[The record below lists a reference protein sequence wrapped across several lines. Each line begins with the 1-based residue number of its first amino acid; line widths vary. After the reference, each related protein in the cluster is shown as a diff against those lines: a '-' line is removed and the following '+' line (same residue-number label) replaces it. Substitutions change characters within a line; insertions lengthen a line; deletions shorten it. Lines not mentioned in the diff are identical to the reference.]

1 MFLLGY
7 YAEALTRH
15 ALIRRK
21 LWGAATIFA
30 GSGEAIEQAR
40 SLLSAIPELGLRP
53 VGRLR
58 SVDDLADMDRSD
70 VEFVVTATK
79 RDFVRIAN
87 AAKFAA
93 FPPRVLLLQTE
104 PQPAGTFLGPD
115 TISLAVGRDIN
126 APHNRLIKRAIDLAI
141 GLPAM
146 LVALPLIGVL
156 AVLIKAF
163 SPGPAFYA
171 QARVGFNNRS
181 FRVMK
186 LRTMHCDA
194 ERLLERYLHSN
205 EAARLEWERFCK
217 LSRDPRV
224 LPYIGNIIRRM
235 SLDELP
241 QLWQVVRGDISLIG
255 PRPFPSY
262 HTDLFD
268 PEFQTLRSSVP
279 AGLTGFWQVS
289 SRSNGD
295 IEAQKAQDL
304 YYILNWSIWLDIY
317 ILLQTVPA
325 VIGARGD
332 RLAASDPQ
340 PWEAR
345 RETFLASAP
354 PRSHRAGRKLR
365 SLPEMAVTGQ
375 RPGQSE
381 PRVIV
386 GQAAF
391 CAGRVAFAHFVAR
404 IGVVL
409 EHLVSVCE
417 AFRHIER
424 AHIFSIEFDGDVLK
438 VGWALRSQVDD
449 DVEDGAA
456 RAAHDLGLGR
466 WRELKMHPAERAL
479 P

>member
-1 MFLLGY
+1 MSIATDSETTSVEARERWLPRELRRKAPSRFGSYRTAERRRAIVTASLLFSDLISAFVALFTVDSIFGLSLTETALTGLPVLIGLFYVSGLYSGDTLPPGERLRARLLGTLAFVATFFVVSGEHFYFQSNIWIAAALQATLVFLLGY

-53 VGRLR
+53 VGSLR
-58 SVDDLADMDRSD
+58 SVDDLADIDRSD
-70 VEFVVTATK
+70 IEFVVTATK
-79 RDFVRIAN
+79 RDFVRVAN

-115 TISLAVGRDIN
+115 TISLALGQDIN
-126 APHNRLIKRAIDLAI
+126 APHNRLMKRAIDLAI

-156 AVLIKAF
+156 AVLIKSF

-171 QARVGFNNRS
+171 QARVGLNNRS

-194 ERLLERYLHSN
+194 ERLLEQYLYNN

-224 LPYIGNIIRRM
+224 LPYIGNTIRRM

-255 PRPFPSY
+255 PRPFPGY
-262 HTDLFD
+262 HTELFD
-268 PEFQTLRSSVP
+268 PEFRTLRSSVP

-304 YYILNWSIWLDIY
+304 YYIRNWSIWLDIY

-332 RLAASDPQ
+332 RQ
-340 PWEAR
+340 
-345 RETFLASAP
+345 
-354 PRSHRAGRKLR
+354 
-365 SLPEMAVTGQ
+365 
-375 RPGQSE
+375 
-381 PRVIV
+381 
-386 GQAAF
+386 
-391 CAGRVAFAHFVAR
+391 
-404 IGVVL
+404 
-409 EHLVSVCE
+409 
-417 AFRHIER
+417 
-424 AHIFSIEFDGDVLK
+424 
-438 VGWALRSQVDD
+438 
-449 DVEDGAA
+449 
-456 RAAHDLGLGR
+456 
-466 WRELKMHPAERAL
+466 
-479 P
+479 